1 MWWRTRIFAD
11 FLAWCAL
18 SAAGAPIPLLSSA
31 IAHVFTGQGGLSA
44 GASSRLLRDYA
55 PAIREDILDFLF
67 LPKWGLG
74 LNIIKVEIGG
84 DAQST
89 DGTEPSHQHE
99 RGDLNCTRGYEL
111 DLMKSARARN
121 PGVKT
126 YGLSWGAPGWINNG
140 TFFGPEMVAYQT
152 KWLQCMAAEGVQMDY
167 IGVCAYAQP
176 RRAPPPPPF
185 PRSQFSNPLYPL
197 PPHTRAQG
205 TSATGGGQ
213 TT

>member
-1 MWWRTRIFAD
+1 MHLPIFQIL
-11 FLAWCAL
+11 FCYTL
-18 SAAGAPIPLLSSA
+18 SSVSAPIPLLSSA

-55 PAIREDILDFLF
+55 PAIQEDILDFLF

-99 RGDLNCTRGYEL
+99 RGDLSCTRGYEL
-111 DLMKSARARN
+111 GLMKSARARN

-152 KWLQCMAAEGVQMDY
+152 KWLQCMAEEGVQMDY
-167 IGVCAYAQP
+167 IGVCALRAEAPP
-176 RRAPPPPPF
+176 RPAAPPPPS
-185 PRSQFSNPLYPL
+185 PRSPFSQPLHL
-197 PPHTRAQG
+197 PHTLAQG
-205 TSATGGGQ
+205 TSATGAGR